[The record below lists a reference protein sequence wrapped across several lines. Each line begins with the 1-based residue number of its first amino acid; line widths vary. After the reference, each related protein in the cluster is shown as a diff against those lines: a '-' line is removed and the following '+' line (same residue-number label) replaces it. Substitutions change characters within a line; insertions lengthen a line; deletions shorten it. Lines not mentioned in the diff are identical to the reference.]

1 LQLFSD
7 LACILRYPIER
18 RLNEPDKGHGKH
30 EKEEVTVMAI
40 IRWNPVR
47 DLLGIQEEMDMLL
60 GDVFGTP
67 RRRDETGMVRWA
79 PRVDIAEENGNYE
92 LVADLPGLKKD
103 DIKIEIHDNVL
114 TLRGE
119 KKLEQEKK
127 DKNYR
132 LAERYYGEF
141 VRTFTLPDNVN
152 KDGIEAEFKDGVL
165 KLTIPKTE
173 QPKPKQIEVKV
184 K

>member
-1 LQLFSD
+1 
-7 LACILRYPIER
+7 
-18 RLNEPDKGHGKH
+18 
-30 EKEEVTVMAI
+30 MAI
-40 IRWNPVR
+40 VRWNPTR
-47 DLLGIQEEMDMLL
+47 DLLGLQEEMNMLL
-60 GDVFGTP
+60 GDFFGCDT
-67 RRRDETGMVRWA
+67 RKDETAFVRWA

-114 TLRGE
+114 TLKGE
-119 KKLEQEKK
+119 KKLQEEKK

-141 VRTFTLPDNVN
+141 VRTFTLPENVN
-152 KDGIEAEFKDGVL
+152 RDGIEAEFKDGVL
-165 KLTIPKTE
+165 TLTIPKTE
-173 QPKPKQIEVKV
+173 QAKPKQIEVKV